1 MPGTNSSTP
10 SLGFVDLPVEIQTH
24 ILEAL
29 ASSHP
34 ASIYA
39 VLPTCKHLYKIAL
52 PLSVRTYQS
61 AAGPKNT
68 SQYAQ
73 KRSRNLDF
81 LRYITITKP
90 ELAAHVR
97 RITIKHVSTSL
108 IYRTAPSSKK
118 PLGPESDEI
127 GVYTNMIDASS
138 LSDHVEDWEAVRH
151 EWLRGLADGLV
162 EQQIGL
168 MFLAC
173 PKIQVLE
180 LGTPLAPRLLPR
192 LIKAA
197 ALHGGSM
204 KAPLLH
210 HLREYY
216 GEPEMPKSLFHF
228 FNIGKEFLQLPQLR
242 TFMCASLSSS
252 GPNGHLFDE
261 NANPP
266 RSSNVQNLTLLDANI
281 TQEGL
286 STVIRACRE
295 LKSFRWTPGD
305 SSFLD
310 MQIKPQDLAQALS
323 PHRDTLECLH
333 IDYQGQWRNQEWYVE
348 LEGFFIGTFLR
359 EMVSLK
365 TLHIGME
372 AFTGFTDL
380 WTIPSLYNNFNQEE
394 KVSELKR
401 VPRLVNHIPPNL
413 ESLELY
419 GCTMEILPHIREL
432 VDLHQTGERCA
443 SLRKI
448 QLRFN
453 ADLVDPSKVSM
464 ISDANSSVLDLQ
476 FIYDQAPI

>member
-1 MPGTNSSTP
+1 MPGEHPSTFSP
-10 SLGFVDLPVEIQTH
+10 GLVGLPLEIQNH
-24 ILEAL
+24 ILEDL

-34 ASIYA
+34 ASIRAILLTSKQFYQA
-39 VLPTCKHLYKIAL
+39 AL
-52 PLSVRTYQS
+52 HLSVQTYES

-81 LRYITITKP
+81 LRYIVITKP
-90 ELAAHVR
+90 QLAQYVR

-127 GVYTNMIDASS
+127 GVYADMIDASG
-138 LSDHVEDWEAVRH
+138 LSDHVEEWQAVRH

-168 MFLAC
+168 LFLAC
-173 PKIQVLE
+173 PRIEFLE

-197 ALHGGSM
+197 ALHGKSM
-204 KAPLLH
+204 KSPLLH

-242 TFMCASLSSS
+242 TFTCASLSSS

-261 NANPP
+261 DANPP
-266 RSSNVQNLTLLDANI
+266 ECSHVQNLTLLDANI
-281 TQEGL
+281 TKEGL
-286 STVIRACRE
+286 STVIRACRK
-295 LKSFRWTPGD
+295 LKSFHWTPGD

-310 MQIKPQDLAQALS
+310 MQIKLQDLAQAMS
-323 PHRDTLECLH
+323 PHRDNIECLH
-333 IDYQGQWRNQEWYVE
+333 INYHGQWRDQEWYVQR
-348 LEGFFIGTFLR
+348 EGLFIGTFLR
-359 EMVSLK
+359 DMISLK

-380 WTIPSLYNNFNQEE
+380 WTVPSLYNRLSQEE
-394 KVSELKR
+394 KLLELEQ

-413 ESLELY
+413 ESLELH
-419 GCTMEILPHIREL
+419 GCTMEILPHVQEL
-432 VDLHQTGERCA
+432 VDLYQTGQRFA
-443 SLRKI
+443 NLRM
-448 QLRFN
+448 LWLHFN
-453 ADLVDPSKVSM
+453 TELVDSNKVSLALDRNP
-464 ISDANSSVLDLQ
+464 SRLDLK
-476 FIYDQAPI
+476 ISYNH

>member
-1 MPGTNSSTP
+1 MQGANLSSR
-10 SLGFVDLPVEIQTH
+10 SQKLIDLPVEIQTH
-24 ILEAL
+24 VLEAL

-34 ASIYA
+34 ASICA
-39 VLPTCKHLYKIAL
+39 VLSTCKHLYKVAL
-52 PLSVRTYQS
+52 HLSVRTYES

-68 SQYAQ
+68 SEYAQ

-81 LRYITITKP
+81 LRYIVITKP
-90 ELAAHVR
+90 ELAQHVR
-97 RITIKHVSTSL
+97 RIAIKHVSTSL

-127 GVYTNMIDASS
+127 GVYTDMIDASG

-197 ALHGGSM
+197 ALHGRSM
-204 KAPLLH
+204 KTPLLH
-210 HLREYY
+210 HLREYC

-242 TFMCASLSSS
+242 TFTCASLSSS

-266 RSSNVQNLTLLDANI
+266 GSSNVQNLTLLDANI

-295 LKSFRWTPGD
+295 LKSFHWTPGD

-310 MQIKPQDLAQALS
+310 MQIRLQDLAQALS
-323 PHRDTLECLH
+323 PHRDTIECLH
-333 IDYQGQWRNQEWYVE
+333 INYQGQWRNQEWYVE
-348 LEGFFIGTFLR
+348 QEGFFIGTFLR
-359 EMVSLK
+359 EMISLK
-365 TLHIGME
+365 SLHIGME

-380 WTIPSLYNNFNQEE
+380 WTVPSLYRNLTQEQML
-394 KVSELKR
+394 VELER
-401 VPRLVNHIPPNL
+401 APRLVNHISPNL

-419 GCTMEILPHIREL
+419 GCTGEISPHVREL
-432 VDLHQTGERCA
+432 VEMHQTVERFP

-448 QLRFN
+448 RLRFN
-453 ADLVDPSKVSM
+453 AELFDPSKVGM
-464 ISDANSSVLDLQ
+464 ELGANSSNLDLEVM
-476 FIYDQAPI
+476 YDRIT

>member
-1 MPGTNSSTP
+1 MQGANLSSR
-10 SLGFVDLPVEIQTH
+10 SQGFVDLPVEIQTH
-24 ILEAL
+24 VLEAL

-34 ASIYA
+34 ASICA
-39 VLPTCKHLYKIAL
+39 VLSTCKHLYKITL
-52 PLSVRTYQS
+52 HLSVRTYES

-68 SQYAQ
+68 SEYAQ

-81 LRYITITKP
+81 LRYIVITKP
-90 ELAAHVR
+90 ELAQHVR

-127 GVYTNMIDASS
+127 GVYTNMIDASG

-197 ALHGGSM
+197 ALHGRSM
-204 KAPLLH
+204 KTPLLH
-210 HLREYY
+210 HLREYC

-242 TFMCASLSSS
+242 TFTCASLSSS
-252 GPNGHLFDE
+252 GPNGHLFDQ

-266 RSSNVQNLTLLDANI
+266 GSSNVQNLTLLDANI

-295 LKSFRWTPGD
+295 LKSFHWTPGD

-310 MQIKPQDLAQALS
+310 MQIKLQDLAQALS
-323 PHRDTLECLH
+323 PHRDTIECLN
-333 IDYQGQWRNQEWYVE
+333 INYQGQWRNQEWYVE
-348 LEGFFIGTFLR
+348 QEGFFIGTFLR

-365 TLHIGME
+365 SLHIGME

-380 WTIPSLYNNFNQEE
+380 WTIPSLYRNLTQEQML
-394 KVSELKR
+394 VELER
-401 VPRLVNHIPPNL
+401 VPRLVNHISPNL

-419 GCTMEILPHIREL
+419 GCTGEILPHVREL
-432 VDLHQTGERCA
+432 VELHQTGDRFP

-448 QLRFN
+448 RLRFN
-453 ADLVDPSKVSM
+453 AELVDSSKVGMELGANLSSLELEVTYDR
-464 ISDANSSVLDLQ
+464 IS
-476 FIYDQAPI
+476 